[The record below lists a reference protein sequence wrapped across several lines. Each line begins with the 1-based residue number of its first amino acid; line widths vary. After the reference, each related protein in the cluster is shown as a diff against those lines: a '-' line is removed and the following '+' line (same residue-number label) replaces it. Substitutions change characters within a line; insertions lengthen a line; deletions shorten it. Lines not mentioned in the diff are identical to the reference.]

1 MKNLGTVPGPAEE
14 AVWAGGGRP
23 AGKGITLDCVI
34 IESCTVTLG
43 TLSHYRG
50 EKMNTA
56 EKVKQ
61 REKISFLAS
70 GKNNVFGNEV
80 ALNLV

>member
-1 MKNLGTVPGPAEE
+1 MKNLDTVPGPAEE

-23 AGKGITLDCVI
+23 AGEGIALDCGI

-50 EKMNTA
+50 KKMNTA

-61 REKISFLAS
+61 CEKISFLAS
-70 GKNNVFGNEV
+70 GENNIYGNKI